1 MPPREAGFDPGTMK
15 IFKVVD
21 GKTCEIL
28 VDKISDELFDS
39 LTAFGVKAN
48 DARQALETFVNL
60 TQAQE
65 EAEQLPQLTFDDF
78 CQEAQNE

>member
-15 IFKVVD
+15 FFTVVD
-21 GKTCEIL
+21 GKTREIL
-28 VDKISDELFDS
+28 VDKISDTLFDS

-48 DARQALETFVNL
+48 DMRQTLETFVNL

-65 EAEQLPQLTFDDF
+65 EAEQLHQLTFDDF
-78 CQEAQNE
+78 CQEAQNA